1 MAWKVIGVVTCA
13 AAGTRTRLTSTQ
25 PDPTKPYP
33 CQSWRVE
40 AVIGNTGA
48 VTVGD
53 STVVAATQV
62 GAAAVLPKCAA
73 TGPTSVVEQHAYANP
88 NGLDLSAVY
97 IDVATGGDKVLV
109 SVNEG

>member
-25 PDPTKPYP
+25 ADPTKPYP

-48 VTVGD
+48 VSVGD
-53 STVVAATQV
+53 STIVASSQV
-62 GAAAVLPKCAA
+62 GVAAVLPKCAA
-73 TGPTSVVEQHAYANP
+73 TGPTSVLEVAAYANP

-97 IDVATGGDKVLV
+97 IDVASSGDKVLV